1 MCALD
6 TMTIL
11 RCFGVVI
18 IMKCLQIVESGRK
31 ICLFLMEVYK
41 PNIKLS
47 NIYKSFLNIKK
58 KLELSD
64 SLASWLLRNYVL
76 FLQNR

>member
-1 MCALD
+1 
-6 TMTIL
+6 
-11 RCFGVVI
+11 
-18 IMKCLQIVESGRK
+18 MKCLQIVESGRK